1 MLSTSTCS
9 SLGRAVADHLFTT
22 YKLTR
27 LEDVGCCGDG
37 GNAKGEMAA
46 QVVGSGASEEAL
58 NGAVEPE
65 CWKGR
70 VSVSV
75 AGRLLEKGADPSWLS
90 PTGDAAHEQASKQ
103 VEDC

>member
-1 MLSTSTCS
+1 M
-9 SLGRAVADHLFTT
+9 
-22 YKLTR
+22 
-27 LEDVGCCGDG
+27 G

-65 CWKGR
+65 CWKGH
-70 VSVSV
+70 VSVD
-75 AGRLLEKGADPSWLS
+75 GRLLEKGPDPSWLT

>member
-1 MLSTSTCS
+1 MRLLSTSTCS
-9 SLGRAVADHLFTT
+9 SLGRGVAGHRFTT
-22 YKLTR
+22 YKLTY
-27 LEDVGCCGDG
+27 LEDVGRGSG

-46 QVVGSGASEEAL
+46 QVVGSGASEEAF

-65 CWKGR
+65 CWKGH
-70 VSVSV
+70 VSVD
-75 AGRLLEKGADPSWLS
+75 GRLLEKGADPSWLS